1 MANLYDFPEI
11 YDERFTENANQAYK
25 QHYEKML
32 SGKSIRSI
40 LDCSFGT
47 GNLTFPLL
55 ELGYEVSGSDIS
67 APMLEKAAKKAR
79 EKGFDVPLVQCD
91 FRELSGRFDRQF
103 DCVMSTGSALGH
115 VTEADVLK
123 TIHEM
128 DKLIIPGGWLYFDSR
143 NWDAAKKN
151 TDRFIV
157 PQPFYKEDGTRI
169 GCVQVWDY
177 NADGTIT
184 INIVHSY
191 ETCFAARYFSLGF
204 PCVKSCHGVPA
215 VRLDIGGMYSF
226 ACYTA
231 PPLSCGL
238 SLSRKDDH
246 VLYFR
251 VEAFQGHDVMPLQ
264 FLRTGFLPGL
274 CQ

>member
-1 MANLYDFPEI
+1 MADLYDFPEI
-11 YDERFTENANQAYK
+11 YDERFTDGANQAYK

-32 SGKSIRSI
+32 VGKSLRSI

-79 EKGFDVPLVQCD
+79 EKGFDVPLAQCD
-91 FRELSGRFDRQF
+91 FRELSGHFDRKF

-115 VTEADVLK
+115 VTNADVIK

-128 DKLIIPGGWLYFDSR
+128 DKCIVPGGWLYFDSR
-143 NWDAAKKN
+143 NWDAAPKSAN
-151 TDRFIV
+151 RFII

-191 ETCFAARYFSLGF
+191 EKGRRIFDTNNFQEHLHPFSLETVKTELHNMGYSQPEIM
-204 PCVKSCHGVPA
+204 PCPWFEDKPF
-215 VRLDIGGMYSF
+215 DEIGWYCLM
-226 ACYTA
+226 A
-231 PPLSCGL
+231 
-238 SLSRKDDH
+238 RK
-246 VLYFR
+246 
-251 VEAFQGHDVMPLQ
+251 
-264 FLRTGFLPGL
+264 PG
-274 CQ
+274 